1 MEVATVSGQ
10 SFESRQM
17 KLIVL
22 KKKSFEPPVHTY
34 ILQASAKRD

>member
-22 KKKSFEPPVHTY
+22 KKKSFEPVHTY